1 MTVSKRES
9 DHLKED
15 SKRREVTPDEVL
27 VVAAILGDLK
37 AFNELVPRYAHAVM
51 RVVRGIVK
59 EAFAEDIAQESWLLA
74 FKALPSIDDPSK
86 FASWLM
92 AIARNRALRYKEKEN
107 RRSSHQVAY
116 DGFLIEQF
124 SALQQ
129 PMAARFEEKEYV
141 QQALDQLPKEIS
153 MVLRLRF
160 YDGMPLKRIGAFL
173 GVPESTVKWRIHR
186 GKQLLR
192 EQFQTHA

>member
-1 MTVSKRES
+1 MSRS
-9 DHLKED
+9 DNEQYDGRSDGRKA
-15 SKRREVTPDEVL
+15 TPDEVL

-37 AFNELVPRYAHAVM
+37 AFNELVIRYAHAVL

-92 AIARNRALRYKEKEN
+92 AITRNRALRFKEKES
-107 RRSSHQVAY
+107 RRSSHRVAY

-129 PMAARFEEKEYV
+129 PMSARFERK
-141 QQALDQLPKEIS
+141 
-153 MVLRLRF
+153 RLRTTS
-160 YDGMPLKRIGAFL
+160 P
-173 GVPESTVKWRIHR
+173 
-186 GKQLLR
+186 
-192 EQFQTHA
+192 

>member
-1 MTVSKRES
+1 VSRS
-9 DHLKED
+9 DNDQYDGRSEGRKA
-15 SKRREVTPDEVL
+15 TPDEVL

-37 AFNELVPRYAHAVM
+37 AFNELVIRYAHAVL

-92 AIARNRALRYKEKEN
+92 AITRNRALRFKEKEN
-107 RRSSHQVAY
+107 RRSSHRVAY

-129 PMAARFEEKEYV
+129 PMSARFEEKDYV
-141 QQALDQLPKEIS
+141 QQALDQLPEEIS
-153 MVLRLRF
+153 MVLRLKF
-160 YDGMPLKRIGAFL
+160 YDGLPLKRIGAFL
-173 GVPESTVKWRIHR
+173 DIPESTVKWRIHR

-192 EQFQTHA
+192 EQFQTHE

>member
-1 MTVSKRES
+1 MSKRES
-9 DHLKED
+9 EKHAGGQKGQEA
-15 SKRREVTPDEVL
+15 TPDEVL

-37 AFNELVPRYAHAVM
+37 AFNELVFRYAQAVL
-51 RVVRGIVK
+51 RVVRGVVK

-92 AIARNRALRYKEKEN
+92 AIARNRALRYREKEN
-107 RRSSHQVAY
+107 RRSSHHVAY
-116 DGFLIEQF
+116 DEFLIEQI

-129 PMAARFEEKEYV
+129 PVAKRFEEKDYV
-141 QQALDQLPKEIS
+141 QQALDQLPENIS

-160 YDGMPLKRIGAFL
+160 FDGMPLKRIGSFL
-173 GVPESTVKWRIHR
+173 DIPESTVKWRIHK
-186 GKQLLR
+186 GKQLLK
-192 EQFQTHA
+192 EQFQTHN